1 MRIMAAILKAVGI
14 AVVVL
19 VGAALLVVAVVPKV
33 RAQARHEPFVAL
45 QSMMQGGSEI
55 GVRFRDVT
63 SDDATREKLPAIA
76 GAFVTEVVAGGP
88 AATAGLAA
96 GDVVLSFDGE
106 KVRSSRHLSRL
117 IEETPEGREVPI
129 EVMRAGAPRTLRV
142 KPRAAQSF
150 GELGALNRLHERFP
164 ADRFQFGNLDSFTY
178 SFSPFM
184 SGTYGRAGRLGV
196 QVQDLSGQL
205 GEYFGVTEGALV
217 TSVNDNTPAKTAG
230 LKAGDVITAINGQPV
245 GSSADVTR
253 RLLGNDAKVS
263 LTIVRDRKPMTV
275 ELTIGRDAATE
286 RRGIAK

>member
-19 VGAALLVVAVVPKV
+19 VGAALLVVAVVPAV
-33 RAQARHEPFVAL
+33 RAQVRHEPITGFRAL
-45 QSMMQGGSEI
+45 MQGGSEI
-55 GVRFRDVT
+55 GVRIRDV
-63 SDDATREKLPAIA
+63 SSEDVTREKLSTIA
-76 GAFVTEVVAGGP
+76 GAIVTEVVVGGP

-117 IEETPEGREVPI
+117 IEETPEGREVAI
-129 EVMRAGAPRTLRV
+129 EVMRAGAPRTFRV
-142 KPRAAQSF
+142 KPRAAQSLA
-150 GELGALNRLHERFP
+150 ELGALNRLHERFP

-178 SFSPFM
+178 SLSPFM

-196 QVQDLSGQL
+196 QVQDVTGQL

-217 TSVNDNTPAKTAG
+217 TSVNDNSPAKTAG

-275 ELTIGRDAATE
+275 ELTIGRDAVTE